1 MLQDGFNCEL
11 PQEGIPTICLARGVH
26 QNVEGG
32 VKRGA
37 FYLLLT
43 VFISGMTTLAV
54 ELSASRLLDPY
65 FGTSNVVWAN
75 LIGLIL
81 VYLTVGYFLGGRL
94 ADRYPQTEILY
105 GITGTAALWVGLVPF
120 VARPVLLLASRGF
133 ATYSI
138 GLLVGS
144 FVGVMLLFAVPVTL
158 LGFVSPFAIRL
169 AMQDVRSAGNIAGQ
183 IYGISTLGSIL
194 GTFAPVLILIPNI
207 GTRYTFL
214 FFACLLLLVSI
225 GGLIRARSRI
235 VWVCLVFLVILLALG
250 LLSRRTLIKPA
261 AGMIFEAESA
271 YNYVQVVEVDGTR
284 YLLLNEGQAVHSV
297 YDPDSLATFGTWDY
311 FLAAPFFNEP
321 PYTPAQV
328 RSLCMIGLAAGT
340 TPRQYTAVF
349 GPLPIDGVE
358 IDPVIVDVG
367 RRFFAMTEPNLAVYT
382 EDGRYFLAR
391 THSRYDVVAVDAY
404 RLPYIPFHLT
414 TQEFFTAVRAHL
426 TEKGVVVINVGRT
439 DTDYSLVDALAT
451 TMNTVF
457 PSVYVV
463 DVPETFNSV
472 VVATRQKTQAENL
485 TANLSGITDPFLYNV
500 VARAA
505 AQLRPVTT
513 VGPVLTDDRAPVEQL
528 SNLLVLRYVLQV
540 Y

>member
-1 MLQDGFNCEL
+1 MKGRPL
-11 PQEGIPTICLARGVH
+11 
-26 QNVEGG
+26 
-32 VKRGA
+32 
-37 FYLLLT
+37 YLLFT

-54 ELSASRLLDPY
+54 ELSASRLLDPF
-65 FGTSNVVWAN
+65 FGNSNVVWAN

-81 VYLTVGYFLGGRL
+81 VYLTVGYFVGGRL
-94 ADRYPQTEILY
+94 ADRHPRSEVLY
-105 GITGTAALWVGLVPF
+105 GITGTAAVLVGLVPF

-133 ATYSI
+133 ATYSV

-144 FVGVMLLFAVPVTL
+144 FVGVLLLFALPVTL

-169 AMQDVRSAGNIAGQ
+169 AMRDVSSAGDIAGG

-214 FFACLLLLVSI
+214 FFASLLLVVSI
-225 GGLIRARSRI
+225 GGLIRARSRV
-235 VWVCLVFLVILLALG
+235 VWVFVVLLLVLLTLG
-250 LLSRRTLIKPA
+250 VLSRQTIIKPA

-271 YNYVQVVEVDGTR
+271 YNYVQVVEVGGTR

-311 FLAAPFFNEP
+311 FLVAPFFNNP
-321 PYTPAQV
+321 PHTPDQV

-340 TPRQYTAVF
+340 APRQYTAVF
-349 GPLPIDGVE
+349 GPIPIDGVE

-367 RRFFAMTEPNLAVYT
+367 RRFFAMTEPDLAVHV

-391 THSRYDVVAVDAY
+391 TQASYDVVAVDAY

-414 TQEFFTAVRAHL
+414 TQEFFTEVREHL
-426 TEKGVVVINVGRT
+426 TGRGAVVVNVGRT
-439 DTDYSLVDALAT
+439 ENDYSLVEAMAT
-451 TMNTVF
+451 TMSTVF

-472 VVATRQKTQAENL
+472 VVATVQETQAGNL
-485 TANLSGITDPFLYNV
+485 AANLPGITDPFLRSV
-500 VARAA
+500 VVQAA
-505 AQLRPVTT
+505 ANLRPVAGA
-513 VGPVLTDDRAPVEQL
+513 GPVLTDDRAPVEQL
-528 SNLLVLRYVLQV
+528 SNLIVLRYVLQLAR
-540 Y
+540 

>member
-1 MLQDGFNCEL
+1 
-11 PQEGIPTICLARGVH
+11 
-26 QNVEGG
+26 
-32 VKRGA
+32 
-37 FYLLLT
+37 
-43 VFISGMTTLAV
+43 
-54 ELSASRLLDPY
+54 
-65 FGTSNVVWAN
+65 
-75 LIGLIL
+75 
-81 VYLTVGYFLGGRL
+81 
-94 ADRYPQTEILY
+94 
-105 GITGTAALWVGLVPF
+105 
-120 VARPVLLLASRGF
+120 LLASRGF
-133 ATYSI
+133 ATYSV

-144 FVGVMLLFAVPVTL
+144 FVGVLLLFAVPVTL

-194 GTFAPVLILIPNI
+194 GTFTPVLVFIPNI

-214 FFACLLLLVSI
+214 FFACLLLLVSM

-235 VWVCLVFLVILLALG
+235 VWVCLVFLLILLVLG
-250 LLSRRTLIKPA
+250 LLSRQTLIKPA
-261 AGMIFEAESA
+261 TGMIFEAESA
-271 YNYVQVVEVDGTR
+271 YNYVQVVEVGGTR

-321 PYTPAQV
+321 PYTPDRV

-349 GPLPIDGVE
+349 GPIPIDGVE

-367 RRFFAMTEPNLAVYT
+367 RRFFAMTEPNLTVYT
-382 EDGRYFLAR
+382 EDGRYFLAHTR
-391 THSRYDVVAVDAY
+391 ARYDVLAVDAY

-414 TQEFFTAVRAHL
+414 TREFFAEVRDHL

-439 DTDYSLVDALAT
+439 DTDYSLVNALAT

-457 PSVYVV
+457 PSVHVV

-472 VVATRQKTQAENL
+472 VVATGQKTRAENL
-485 TANLSGITDPFLYNV
+485 TANLSGITDPFLHNV
-500 VARAA
+500 VAQAA
-505 AQLRPVTT
+505 AHLRLVEGT
-513 VGPVLTDDRAPVEQL
+513 GPVLTDDCAPVEQL
-528 SNLLVLRYVLQV
+528 SNLLVLRYVLQM